1 MRFSLIL
8 LGLSWLLQLTALRNA
23 SFRARLK
30 QKTLIAQ
37 IKIADDSR
45 GRIFTFTDGKIRSKA
60 GIHPDPDICMAFKDI
75 SVAVQLLMPPV
86 DYQQQIDAQKEF
98 NLTMTGDDQ
107 DTYWFAQTIMQTQTI
122 NWKFGKSLLDGTK
135 IFTSNTNGGPI
146 QVYVKDDK
154 IVRITPIQF
163 EDKDPGT
170 WTVSAR
176 GKNLRHPVR
185 LLSHR
190 MGRIGNLWFI
200 LRTVFFIQ

>member
-146 QVYVKDDK
+146 QVVSLFSR
-154 IVRITPIQF
+154 VSIQTGGVDTT
-163 EDKDPGT
+163 EKAPCRRLVP
-170 WTVSAR
+170 TVTGALVMVVLVLVVPS
-176 GKNLRHPVR
+176 
-185 LLSHR
+185 
-190 MGRIGNLWFI
+190 
-200 LRTVFFIQ
+200 